1 VNVVAA
7 ADKKRKMKNSASFKS
22 QIASGL
28 AELRKSRRVTQE
40 ELAKILNTKQSVI
53 SRIENGAA
61 IPSWEFISRI
71 VKALNAE
78 ADISFKL
85 LDNSEISTIS
95 HPSHDEEYICVNCLH
110 RWESSL
116 KQTVLQ
122 CPNCHKRQGVLF
134 SEYTEMLEAFQ
145 KLQQAVRE
153 APPPRKAPPVKSLIK
168 NIPPMLKM
176 VLEGAEKTFPSPR
189 LPVSLLFRILEQSR
203 QKEIEKTPSETGEAI
218 SRGET

>member
-1 VNVVAA
+1 VNVVGA
-7 ADKKRKMKNSASFKS
+7 ADKKGQMKNSASFKS

-40 ELAKILNTKQSVI
+40 ELAKMLNTKQSVI
-53 SRIENGAA
+53 SRIESGAA
-61 IPSWEFISRI
+61 IPSWEFINRI
-71 VKALNAE
+71 VKVLNAE
-78 ADISFKL
+78 VEITFISIDSQEVFVYGRSSK
-85 LDNSEISTIS
+85 S
-95 HPSHDEEYICVNCLH
+95 HEYICVNCLH